1 MRVLKF
7 GGSSVA
13 SPDSIKQVCAIIR
26 NELKDSRLAVV
37 LSAFGGIT
45 NQLIACGEKAAAGDS
60 SYRDECQQVRDRH
73 IQATLEL
80 IPKDSQE
87 EVQNQLKIMLSDL
100 EEMCYGAYL
109 VRELSGRSKDHIV
122 GYGERLSSYIISEYL
137 KSEGVNVAFCKSWE
151 LIKTDDNFTKA
162 AVDIASTAKNIQGAC
177 ADNIDLFI
185 VPGFVGSTDDGQLT
199 TLGRGG
205 SDYTASLFA
214 YSLDAKAMEK
224 WTDVEGML
232 TADPRVVDNATQI
245 DTMSY
250 QEAMELCHFGAKV
263 IYPPTIQPLLE
274 KNIPIYVRSTFH
286 PDHPGT
292 IINGKYSDLPAGRQ
306 ETKGNIKG
314 LSSIDGIALLSLS
327 GGGMVGVP
335 GFSKRLFSALAS
347 GNVNVI
353 LITQASSEH
362 TITVGIQSTDADKA
376 VELLEEEFGYDLQR
390 GIVDPI
396 DVEKDKSIIAIVGDN
411 MRYQAGLSGKAF
423 FELGKN
429 NVNIRAIAQGSSER
443 NISVVIESKDVQK
456 ALNSLHQSFFEAQVK
471 RLNLFLVGVGN
482 VGGTLIQQIADQQD
496 TLRDHHNI
504 ELRVVGIANSK
515 KAAFD
520 VAGLDLSTWKDHLQG
535 GREMTTREYCSH
547 MVELNL
553 SNSVFVDNTAS
564 EVVAAEYADILKES
578 ISVIASNK
586 IAASSDQKEY
596 ELLKSL
602 ALKHSTDF
610 KYETNVGAGLP
621 VIDTIQNLVKSGD
634 KINEIHAV
642 LSGSLNFIFNNFTA
656 DSSFQEVVKQAMAE
670 GYTEPDPR
678 IDLSGKDVMRKI
690 LILARDAGYELDMEQ
705 IEGRAF
711 LSEEVFNLP
720 SVEDFVAGLTDV
732 ESDMQS
738 RREAAES
745 KGAKLK
751 VVASFQ
757 NGEASVGLQEIPGD
771 HPFYHLEGKD
781 NIVMLYS
788 ERYKEQPLVIKGAG
802 AGAEVTA
809 MGVFADII
817 SIANQ

>member
-7 GGSSVA
+7 GGSSVT
-13 SPDSIKQVCAIIR
+13 SPESIKKVCAIIR
-26 NELKDSRLAVV
+26 NELKSSRLAVV
-37 LSAFGGIT
+37 FSAFGGIT

-60 SYRDECQQVRDRH
+60 NYRDECQAVRDRH
-73 IQATLEL
+73 IQAILEL
-80 IPKDSQE
+80 IPKESQE
-87 EVQNQLKIMLSDL
+87 DVQNQVKLMLSDL

-109 VRELSGRSKDHIV
+109 VKELSGRSKDHIV
-122 GYGERLSSYIISEYL
+122 GYGERMSSYIVSEYL
-137 KSEGVNVAFCKSWE
+137 KAEGVNVAFCKSWE
-151 LIKTDDNFTKA
+151 LIKTDNNFTKA
-162 AVDIASTAKNIQGAC
+162 AVDMESTVKNIKVAC
-177 ADNIDLFI
+177 PESIDLLI
-185 VPGFVGSTDDGQLT
+185 VPGFVGSTKDGQLT

-245 DTMSY
+245 ETLSY

-274 KNIPIYVRSTFH
+274 KQIPIYVRSTFH
-286 PDHPGT
+286 PEHPGT
-292 IINGKYSDLPAGRQ
+292 IINGSFSKN
-306 ETKGNIKG
+306 EGNIKG

-347 GNVNVI
+347 AYVNVI

-362 TITVGIQSTDADKA
+362 TITVGIQASDADKA
-376 VELLEEEFGYDLQR
+376 MEMLQEEFGYDLQR

-396 DVEKDKSIIAIVGDN
+396 HIEKDKSIIAIVGDN
-411 MRYQAGLSGKAF
+411 MRSQSGLSGKAF
-423 FELGKN
+423 YELGRN

-456 ALNSLHQSFFEAQVK
+456 ALNSLHQSFFETQVK

-482 VGGTLIQQIADQQD
+482 VGGTLIQQIHNQQV
-496 TLRDHHNI
+496 TLLNDHKI
-504 ELRVVGIANSK
+504 ELRVVGLANSK
-515 KAAFD
+515 KSAFD
-520 VAGLDLSTWKDHLQG
+520 VGGIDISIWKERLQE
-535 GREMTTREYCSH
+535 GREMTLREFCSH
-547 MVELNL
+547 MIELNL

-564 EVVAAEYADILKES
+564 EAVAAEYADILKES

-586 IAASSDQKEY
+586 IAASSEQKNY

-602 ALKHSTDF
+602 ALKHSTDY

-621 VIDTIQNLVKSGD
+621 VIDTIHSLVKSGD
-634 KINEIHAV
+634 RINEIHAV
-642 LSGSLNFIFNNFTA
+642 LSGSLNFIFNGFTA
-656 DSSFQEVVKQAMAE
+656 ETTFRDVVKQAMAE

-690 LILARDAGYELDMEQ
+690 LILARVAGYDLEMEQ
-705 IEGRAF
+705 IESKAF
-711 LSEEVFNLP
+711 LAEEVFSLP
-720 SVEDFVAGLTDV
+720 SVEDFVSGL
-732 ESDMQS
+732 
-738 RREAAES
+738 
-745 KGAKLK
+745 
-751 VVASFQ
+751 
-757 NGEASVGLQEIPGD
+757 
-771 HPFYHLEGKD
+771 
-781 NIVMLYS
+781 
-788 ERYKEQPLVIKGAG
+788 
-802 AGAEVTA
+802 
-809 MGVFADII
+809 
-817 SIANQ
+817 